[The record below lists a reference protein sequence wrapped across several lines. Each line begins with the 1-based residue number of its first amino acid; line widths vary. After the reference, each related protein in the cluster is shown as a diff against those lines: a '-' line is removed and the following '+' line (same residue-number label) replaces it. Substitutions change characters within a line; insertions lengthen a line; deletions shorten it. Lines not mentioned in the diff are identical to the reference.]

1 MFIEFLE
8 QVYILF
14 FGRAGRGEHGMF
26 EGLLK
31 GALISQN
38 GINNVRDT
46 EGRFNDV

>member
-1 MFIEFLE
+1 MMVAAAVVVRR
-8 QVYILF
+8 QQWDS
-14 FGRAGRGEHGMF
+14 GMGF

-46 EGRFNDV
+46 GGRFQDV